1 MCHACLCARDA
12 FVMQVPLLF
21 KITSSANVLISDSE
35 TTEEKVLEG
44 HTLDIINYYVTS
56 AARVGA

>member
-1 MCHACLCARDA
+1 
-12 FVMQVPLLF
+12 MQVPLLF